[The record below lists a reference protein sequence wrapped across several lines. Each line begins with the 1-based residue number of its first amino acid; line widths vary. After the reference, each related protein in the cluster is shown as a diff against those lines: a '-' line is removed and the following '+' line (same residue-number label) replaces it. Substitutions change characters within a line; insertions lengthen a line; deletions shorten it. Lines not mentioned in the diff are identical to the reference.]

1 MSIVDLHLG
10 LSFVFRIK
18 SLIHIV
24 LSCFSTTMRGIVQ
37 CPVGE
42 FWFLSVSQGNL
53 VLGFGC

>member
-24 LSCFSTTMRGIVQ
+24 LSCFSTTMRGVVQ
-37 CPVGE
+37 FPVGE
-42 FWFLSVSQGNL
+42 F
-53 VLGFGC
+53 